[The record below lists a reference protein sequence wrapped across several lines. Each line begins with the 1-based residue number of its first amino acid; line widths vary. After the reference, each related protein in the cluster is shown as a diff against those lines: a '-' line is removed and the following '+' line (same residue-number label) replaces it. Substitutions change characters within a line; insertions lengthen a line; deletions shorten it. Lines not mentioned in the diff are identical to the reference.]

1 MKKVSHFAIARRRP
15 VSVLM
20 IVLAVCVFGYVS
32 YRKLALTL
40 MPDISYPTLTVRTE
54 YPGTAPQEVETQV
67 SQRLEQE
74 LGIIQK
80 LNSITSISKADQS
93 VGGLLTGGS
102 RFSARA
108 AREYS
113 RARSCSSLC
122 PLTLQFKQVRER
134 FGSAKPSPRHVLGS

>member
-1 MKKVSHFAIARRRP
+1 MKKVSHFAIATRRP

-74 LGIIQK
+74 L
-80 LNSITSISKADQS
+80 SHSQS
-93 VGGLLTGGS
+93 S
-102 RFSARA
+102 RVYLS
-108 AREYS
+108 
-113 RARSCSSLC
+113 RSC
-122 PLTLQFKQVRER
+122 LQLSQGLQREFITR
-134 FGSAKPSPRHVLGS
+134 GLGWL